1 MVYFCQ
7 KNNYSIQLLI
17 VLAYLAQMKEK
28 YDLIL
33 AGTSFA
39 SSFFLKKYLEK
50 APQSARVLV
59 LERGQILPHSRRLS
73 LAREQASGLN
83 SFISS
88 LSNLNPTFDNTESS
102 KPWIFDP
109 NFGGSSNC
117 WTGCTPRFMPNDFQL
132 RSVYGVGTDWPITY
146 EQLESYYCEAEDLMQ
161 ISGPEVTPYPMSR
174 PYPLPAHSLSTTD
187 RIIQEHYGPL
197 YISQPTARASKGTG
211 NRGACCTTSICHLC
225 PVNAKFT
232 IENGFSP
239 LFSDPRVNVEFGA
252 QVFAVDTAN
261 DKVNGVL
268 YVQDKQEKSV
278 QGEVVALG
286 TNALFN
292 GHILLN
298 SGDQNPFSGK
308 GLSEQVG
315 LYGYIYLDGLENV
328 GGSSTITANGF
339 MLYDGP
345 HRKKQAAC
353 IAENHNDP
361 FIRNEK
367 GRWRQMLKMK
377 FVFEDL
383 PQEEN
388 QVALSQTNPLIPRA
402 QYNTHSD
409 YTQNGI
415 NFLQNN
421 IEKLFSFL
429 PVEKIELD
437 EFIKPTEAHILGT
450 ARMSKSAKEGVVDS
464 QLRHHQYR
472 NLFVLGGSSF
482 PAISPANPSLTISAL
497 SLRAADLSF

>member
-1 MVYFCQ
+1 
-7 KNNYSIQLLI
+7 
-17 VLAYLAQMKEK
+17 MKEK

-39 SSFFLKKYLEK
+39 SSFFLLKYLEK
-50 APQSARVLV
+50 APASASVLV
-59 LERGQILPHSRRLS
+59 LERGHLLPHAKRLEY
-73 LAREQASGLN
+73 ARQQAFGLN

-88 LSNLNPTFDNTESS
+88 LSNQNLTFDNTQSS

-117 WTGCTPRFMPNDFQL
+117 WTGCTPRFMPNDFELQT
-132 RSVYGVGTDWPITY
+132 VYGQGINWPLTY
-146 EQLESYYCEAEDLMQ
+146 EQLESYYCQAEEIMQ
-161 ISGPEVTPYPMSR
+161 ISGPAETPYPMSR

-187 RIIQEHYGPL
+187 RLIQEQYGPL
-197 YISQPTARASKGTG
+197 YISQPTARASRGTTT
-211 NRGACCTTSICHLC
+211 RGACCTSSICHLC

-232 IENGFSP
+232 IENGFSA
-239 LFSDPRVNVEFGA
+239 LYSDSRVQIEYGA
-252 QVFAVDTAN
+252 QVFAVDTAA
-261 DKVNGVL
+261 DKVNGVF
-268 YVQDKQEKSV
+268 YTQDKTEKEAKA
-278 QGEVVALG
+278 EVVALG

-298 SGDQNPFSGK
+298 SGDQNPLSGK

-345 HRKKQAAC
+345 HRKNHAAC
-353 IAENHNDP
+353 IIENHNDA
-361 FIRNEK
+361 FIRNEN

-388 QVALSQTNPLIPRA
+388 QVALSQDDPLKPIA
-402 QYNTHSD
+402 KYLTHSD
-409 YTQNGI
+409 YAQRGI
-415 NFLQNN
+415 NYLRSH
-421 IEKLFSFL
+421 IEELFSFL
-429 PVEKIELD
+429 PIEKIELD
-437 EFIKPTEAHILGT
+437 EFVQPTEAHILGT
-450 ARMSKSAKEGVVDS
+450 ARMGATAKEGVVDE

-482 PAISPANPSLTISAL
+482 PAISPANPTLTISAL
-497 SLRAADLSF
+497 SLRAADLNF